1 MSDALPVIRDTID
14 QYMHKQE
21 FARALHMLKR
31 QIVLHP
37 DDFSLKY

>member
-21 FARALHMLKR
+21 FARALHLLKKANYAA
-31 QIVLHP
+31 
-37 DDFSLKY
+37 S